1 MNEYEQFLDRVETAC
16 DKLTLGL
23 ITYSEWSKILT
34 GETLYADETL
44 RRCHLFFD
52 KFLNRLEEYKLNGVN
67 EQDED
72 RVKELQRLKEEIK
85 AERIKLSDEKREQST
100 NDRRNARN
108 ELFEEKMLAAI
119 DRLEPVRVKRVYTQN
134 YPNKCE
140 GVLCIAD
147 AHYGTEI
154 NLNSLFG
161 EVVNTYSPEIFKAR
175 MNKLLADI
183 CSDKD
188 RYFDYTKLTVFDMGD
203 AIQGILRMS
212 DLMKLKVGVIEST
225 MEYAEF
231 ISQWLTVLSDE
242 LEMPIDYICLG
253 GNHNELRLLGGKKG
267 DFESENMGKV
277 IREFIYLRLKD
288 NPNIT
293 VAPYS
298 ECGFKNIQG
307 LNILAYHGDD
317 AKNDL
322 QEISFWEQYNQI
334 DIDILLEAH
343 LHHKEEVSIGYALN
357 GGDKEVVHV
366 PSLVGADPFS
376 KKCRKLA
383 RAGAKFMV
391 LEDGAKTWE
400 KIYYLN

>member
-1 MNEYEQFLDRVETAC
+1 MERNEKEDYLSFVDRATYALMNGDIRCNEWSESV
-16 DKLTLGL
+16 LGS
-23 ITYSEWSKILT
+23 IPYSE
-34 GETLYADETL
+34 ETL
-44 RRCHLFFD
+44 RRVGICFDLFL
-52 KFLNRLEEYKLNGVN
+52 KKLES
-67 EQDED
+67 QDESSTD
-72 RVKELQRLKEEIK
+72 DNMLALKQIRDEIK
-85 AERIKLSDEKREQST
+85 AERIKLQTVNLEA
-100 NDRRNARN
+100 NVNARADARN
-108 ELFEEKMLAAI
+108 QLFEEKMLSAI
-119 DRLEPVRVKRVYTQN
+119 NRLEPINVKRAYTQN
-134 YPNKCE
+134 YPHKCE

-154 NLNSLFG
+154 NLKSLFG

-212 DLMKLKVGVIEST
+212 DLIKLKAGVIEST

-231 ISQWLTVLSDE
+231 ISQWLTVLSNE

-253 GNHNELRLLGGKKG
+253 GNHSELRMIGGKKG
-267 DFESENMGKV
+267 DFESENMGKL

-317 AKNDL
+317 AKNDSE
-322 QEISFWEQYNQI
+322 EISFWEQYNQI

-357 GGDKEVVHV
+357 GGDKEVIHV

-391 LEDGAKTWE
+391 LEDGVKTWE